1 MARKAVRLLVI
12 RRGLAI
18 EKLVGPPGRGISPN
32 ICFCMWA
39 PDDCLV
45 VVRNFKL
52 SSQKVL
58 KRSQRM
64 ELGLANKT
72 ALVTGGSKG
81 IGLETARALAR
92 EGVKVLICARRE
104 SALAEAAHDIMR
116 TTQAKIET
124 QPLDVTKV
132 EQIATIPRIVTG
144 KLGRIDI
151 LINNAGT
158 GTYKPFLE
166 VTDEELVEGM
176 AINFFAQF
184 RICQRIVPMMI
195 AQGGGRIVNV
205 SGQTGIMTLNPP
217 FLSSCTGPAKSA
229 EIRFSKV
236 LANELAPHNIR
247 VNCVIP
253 GFINTPERFAK
264 WERELAKRRLSPED
278 ATRERSRWSSNQ
290 GMRDTRWGTP
300 EEIANL
306 IVFAVSDAASYINGA
321 ELVADNAM
329 DKS

>member
-1 MARKAVRLLVI
+1 MARKAVRLFVI

-104 SALAEAAHDIMR
+104 SALA
-116 TTQAKIET
+116 
-124 QPLDVTKV
+124 
-132 EQIATIPRIVTG
+132 
-144 KLGRIDI
+144 GRARHYA
-151 LINNAGT
+151 NH
-158 GTYKPFLE
+158 
-166 VTDEELVEGM
+166 
-176 AINFFAQF
+176 
-184 RICQRIVPMMI
+184 
-195 AQGGGRIVNV
+195 
-205 SGQTGIMTLNPP
+205 SG
-217 FLSSCTGPAKSA
+217 
-229 EIRFSKV
+229 
-236 LANELAPHNIR
+236 
-247 VNCVIP
+247 
-253 GFINTPERFAK
+253 
-264 WERELAKRRLSPED
+264 ED
-278 ATRERSRWSSNQ
+278 
-290 GMRDTRWGTP
+290 
-300 EEIANL
+300 
-306 IVFAVSDAASYINGA
+306 
-321 ELVADNAM
+321 
-329 DKS
+329 

>member
-1 MARKAVRLLVI
+1 VKNYSKREGAAV
-12 RRGLAI
+12 
-18 EKLVGPPGRGISPN
+18 
-32 ICFCMWA
+32 
-39 PDDCLV
+39 
-45 VVRNFKL
+45 
-52 SSQKVL
+52 
-58 KRSQRM
+58 
-64 ELGLANKT
+64 ELGLAGKT

-104 SALAEAAHDIMR
+104 TALAEAARDIMG

-124 QPLDVTKV
+124 HPLDVTKV
-132 EQIATIPRIVTG
+132 EQIETIPRIVRE

-151 LINNAGT
+151 LVNNAGT

-195 AQGGGRIVNV
+195 AQGSGCILNV

-264 WERELAKRRLSPED
+264 WERELAKRKLSPED
-278 ATRERSRWSSNQ
+278 AERERASWSGNQ
-290 GMRDTRWGTP
+290 GMRNARWGTP

>member
-1 MARKAVRLLVI
+1 MSRAISRFEARYLLQGAVLFEGVILLEGAMA
-12 RRGLAI
+12 
-18 EKLVGPPGRGISPN
+18 
-32 ICFCMWA
+32 
-39 PDDCLV
+39 
-45 VVRNFKL
+45 
-52 SSQKVL
+52 
-58 KRSQRM
+58 M
-64 ELGLANKT
+64 ELGLAGKT

-104 SALAEAAHDIMR
+104 AALADAARDIMQ
-116 TTQAKIET
+116 TTQTKIET
-124 QPLDVTKV
+124 HSLDVTKV
-132 EQIATIPRIVTG
+132 EQIKMIPRIVSD

-151 LINNAGT
+151 LVNNAGT

-184 RICQRIVPMMI
+184 RVCQKIVPMMI
-195 AQGGGRIVNV
+195 AQGAGSIVNV

-264 WERELAKRRLSPED
+264 WERELAKRRLSSED
-278 ATRERSRWSSNQ
+278 AARERALWSSNQ

>member
-1 MARKAVRLLVI
+1 
-12 RRGLAI
+12 
-18 EKLVGPPGRGISPN
+18 
-32 ICFCMWA
+32 
-39 PDDCLV
+39 
-45 VVRNFKL
+45 
-52 SSQKVL
+52 
-58 KRSQRM
+58 M
-64 ELGLANKT
+64 ELGLAGKT

-104 SALAEAAHDIMR
+104 EALAEAARDIAQTAR
-116 TTQAKIET
+116 TRIET
-124 QPLDVTKV
+124 HSLDVTNV
-132 EQIATIPRIVTG
+132 RQIEALPRVVRE

-151 LINNAGT
+151 LVNNAGT

-166 VTDEELVEGM
+166 VTDEELVDGM

-205 SGQTGIMTLNPP
+205 SGETGIMTLNPP
-217 FLSSCTGPAKSA
+217 FLSSCTGPAKAA
-229 EIRFSKV
+229 EIRLSKV

-264 WERELAKRRLSPED
+264 WERELAKRKLSTED
-278 ATRERSRWSSNQ
+278 ATRERAAWSTNQ
-290 GMRDTRWGTP
+290 GVRDTRWGRP

-306 IVFAVSDAASYINGA
+306 VVFAVSEAASYVNGA

-329 DKS
+329 HKS

>member
-1 MARKAVRLLVI
+1 
-12 RRGLAI
+12 
-18 EKLVGPPGRGISPN
+18 
-32 ICFCMWA
+32 
-39 PDDCLV
+39 
-45 VVRNFKL
+45 
-52 SSQKVL
+52 
-58 KRSQRM
+58 M
-64 ELGLANKT
+64 ELGLVNKT

-92 EGVKVLICARRE
+92 EGVKVLICARRG
-104 SALAEAAHDIMR
+104 SALAEAAHDIMQ

-124 QPLDVTKV
+124 YPLDVTKV
-132 EQIATIPRIVTG
+132 EQIEMIPRIVRE
-144 KLGRIDI
+144 KLGRLDI

-184 RICQRIVPMMI
+184 RICQRVVPIMI

-217 FLSSCTGPAKSA
+217 FLSTCTGPAKSA

-247 VNCVIP
+247 VNSVIP
-253 GFINTPERFAK
+253 GFITTPERFAT
-264 WERELAKRRLSPED
+264 WERELAKRQRGPED
-278 ATRERSRWSSNQ
+278 AARDPSLWSSNQ
-290 GMRDTRWGTP
+290 GVRDTRWGTP

-306 IVFAVSDAASYINGA
+306 IVFGVTSTAQNS
-321 ELVADNAM
+321 L
-329 DKS
+329 

>member
-1 MARKAVRLLVI
+1 
-12 RRGLAI
+12 
-18 EKLVGPPGRGISPN
+18 
-32 ICFCMWA
+32 
-39 PDDCLV
+39 
-45 VVRNFKL
+45 
-52 SSQKVL
+52 
-58 KRSQRM
+58 M
-64 ELGLANKT
+64 ELGLTNKT

-104 SALAEAAHDIMR
+104 SVLADAAHDIMQ

-124 QPLDVTKV
+124 HPLDVTKV
-132 EQIATIPRIVTG
+132 EQIETIPRVVKD
-144 KLGRIDI
+144 KLGHIDI

-158 GTYKPFLE
+158 GTYKPFLQ
-166 VTDEELVEGM
+166 VTDEELVDGM

-195 AQGGGRIVNV
+195 AQGGGRIINV

-264 WERELAKRRLSPED
+264 WERELAKRRLSPDD
-278 ATRERSRWSSNQ
+278 AARERSLWSSNQ

>member
-1 MARKAVRLLVI
+1 M
-12 RRGLAI
+12 
-18 EKLVGPPGRGISPN
+18 
-32 ICFCMWA
+32 
-39 PDDCLV
+39 D
-45 VVRNFKL
+45 
-52 SSQKVL
+52 
-58 KRSQRM
+58 
-64 ELGLANKT
+64 LGLAGKT

-92 EGVKVLICARRE
+92 EGVKVLICARRPD
-104 SALAEAAHDIMR
+104 ALAEAARDVMQ
-116 TTQAKIET
+116 TTQQRIET
-124 QPLDVTKV
+124 HPLDVTRLD
-132 EQIATIPRIVTG
+132 EIDTIPRIIADR
-144 KLGRIDI
+144 LGRIDI
-151 LINNAGT
+151 LVNNAGT

-166 VTDEELVEGM
+166 VTDEELVYGM

-184 RICQRIVPMMI
+184 RICQRVVPLMI
-195 AQGGGRIVNV
+195 AQGGGRILNV
-205 SGQTGIMTLNPP
+205 SGETGIMTLNPP

-253 GFINTPERFAK
+253 GFIHTPERFAK
-264 WERELAKRRLSPED
+264 WERELAKRKLSPED
-278 ATRERSRWSSNQ
+278 AARERAAWSTNQ
-290 GMRDTRWGTP
+290 GTRDTRWGTP

>member
-1 MARKAVRLLVI
+1 
-12 RRGLAI
+12 
-18 EKLVGPPGRGISPN
+18 
-32 ICFCMWA
+32 
-39 PDDCLV
+39 
-45 VVRNFKL
+45 
-52 SSQKVL
+52 
-58 KRSQRM
+58 M
-64 ELGLANKT
+64 ELGLASKT

-92 EGVKVLICARRE
+92 EGVKVLICARRQQ
-104 SALAEAAHDIMR
+104 ALAEAARDIMA
-116 TTQAKIET
+116 TTQTRIET
-124 QPLDVTKV
+124 HSLDVTKV
-132 EQIATIPRIVTG
+132 DQIETIPRVVHE

-151 LINNAGT
+151 LVNNAGT

-166 VTDEELVEGM
+166 VTDAELLEGM

-195 AQGGGRIVNV
+195 AQGSGGRIVNV
-205 SGQTGIMTLNPP
+205 SGETGIMTLNPP
-217 FLSSCTGPAKSA
+217 FLSSCTGPAKAA
-229 EIRFSKV
+229 EIRLSNV

-264 WERELAKRRLSPED
+264 WERELAKRKLSADD
-278 ATRERSRWSSNQ
+278 AARERAAWSTNQ
-290 GMRDTRWGTP
+290 GARDTRWGTP

-306 IVFAVSDAASYINGA
+306 IVFAVSDASSYINGA
-321 ELVADNAM
+321 GLIADNAM

>member
-1 MARKAVRLLVI
+1 
-12 RRGLAI
+12 
-18 EKLVGPPGRGISPN
+18 
-32 ICFCMWA
+32 
-39 PDDCLV
+39 
-45 VVRNFKL
+45 
-52 SSQKVL
+52 
-58 KRSQRM
+58 M
-64 ELGLANKT
+64 ELGLGGKT
-72 ALVTGGSKG
+72 ALITGGSKG

-104 SALAEAAHDIMR
+104 SALAEAARDIMQ

-124 QPLDVTKV
+124 HSLDVTKV
-132 EQIATIPRIVTG
+132 NQIEAIPHVVKD

-151 LINNAGT
+151 LVNNAGT

-184 RICQRIVPMMI
+184 RICQRVVPLMI
-195 AQGGGRIVNV
+195 DQGGGRILNV
-205 SGQTGIMTLNPP
+205 SGETGIMTLNSP

-236 LANELAPHNIR
+236 LANELAPYNIR

-264 WERELAKRRLSPED
+264 WERELAKRRLDPEE
-278 ATRERSRWSSNQ
+278 AARERSRWSNNQ
-290 GMRDTRWGTP
+290 GTRDTRWGTP

-321 ELVADNAM
+321 KLVADNAM

>member
-1 MARKAVRLLVI
+1 MPEPS
-12 RRGLAI
+12 G
-18 EKLVGPPGRGISPN
+18 EKIFEGASV
-32 ICFCMWA
+32 M
-39 PDDCLV
+39 D
-45 VVRNFKL
+45 
-52 SSQKVL
+52 
-58 KRSQRM
+58 
-64 ELGLANKT
+64 LGLAGKT

-104 SALAEAAHDIMR
+104 SALAEAVRDVMR
-116 TTQAKIET
+116 TTQTEVET
-124 QPLDVTKV
+124 HPLDVTKV
-132 EQIATIPRIVTG
+132 EQIETIPRIVRE

-151 LINNAGT
+151 LVNNAGT

-166 VTDEELVEGM
+166 VTDDELVEGM

-205 SGQTGIMTLNPP
+205 SGETGIMTLNPP

-264 WERELAKRRLSPED
+264 WERELAKRKLSPED
-278 ATRERSRWSSNQ
+278 AARERAQWSSSQ
-290 GMRDTRWGTP
+290 GAQDTRWGTP

>member
-1 MARKAVRLLVI
+1 
-12 RRGLAI
+12 
-18 EKLVGPPGRGISPN
+18 
-32 ICFCMWA
+32 
-39 PDDCLV
+39 
-45 VVRNFKL
+45 
-52 SSQKVL
+52 
-58 KRSQRM
+58 
-64 ELGLANKT
+64 
-72 ALVTGGSKG
+72 
-81 IGLETARALAR
+81 
-92 EGVKVLICARRE
+92 
-104 SALAEAAHDIMR
+104 MR
-116 TTQAKIET
+116 TTQARIET
-124 QPLDVTKV
+124 HSLDVTKLA
-132 EQIATIPRIVTG
+132 QIETISHVVKD
-144 KLGRIDI
+144 KLGRIDV
-151 LINNAGT
+151 LVNNAGT

-184 RICQRIVPMMI
+184 RICQRIVPLMI
-195 AQGGGRIVNV
+195 AQGGGRIINV

-264 WERELAKRRLSPED
+264 WEREMAKRQLSAED
-278 ATRERSRWSSNQ
+278 AERERAQWSSNQ
-290 GMRDTRWGTP
+290 GMRNTRWGTP

>member
-1 MARKAVRLLVI
+1 
-12 RRGLAI
+12 
-18 EKLVGPPGRGISPN
+18 
-32 ICFCMWA
+32 
-39 PDDCLV
+39 
-45 VVRNFKL
+45 
-52 SSQKVL
+52 
-58 KRSQRM
+58 
-64 ELGLANKT
+64 
-72 ALVTGGSKG
+72 
-81 IGLETARALAR
+81 
-92 EGVKVLICARRE
+92 
-104 SALAEAAHDIMR
+104 
-116 TTQAKIET
+116 
-124 QPLDVTKV
+124 
-132 EQIATIPRIVTG
+132 
-144 KLGRIDI
+144 
-151 LINNAGT
+151 
-158 GTYKPFLE
+158 
-166 VTDEELVEGM
+166 M

-264 WERELAKRRLSPED
+264 WERELAKRQLSPED
-278 ATRERSRWSSNQ
+278 AARERSLWSSNQ

-321 ELVADNAM
+321 ELVVDNAM